1 MSTIFPGS
9 ASVGQV
15 FNGYTFD
22 GTVWNINGIDL
33 TTNYLEES
41 SASATYL
48 TQVNASSTYQPIVA
62 NVSNTEI
69 GYLDGVTSGI
79 QSQIDSKLSA
89 SSASTTYLTQ
99 ASASTTYQAKVA
111 NVDDIEIG
119 YLNNASANIQ
129 TQLNAKA
136 NLSGATFSG
145 NIIAPEVRA
154 TAKLVGQTVG
164 GDEGGEILLGK
175 AATNT
180 TLTGDGVTIDVY
192 QNKLRI
198 FEQGGNARG
207 GYIDISKLSDGVGTN
222 LTPGVV
228 LAKTQVVGSGVTSV
242 VVNDAF
248 SAAYDNYEV
257 LWTGG
262 TMTSSSGDSQLTLY
276 LGNSNTGYKNI
287 LRYSNGSAMS
297 VALQENAAQW
307 NWVGGGSTGS
317 GLLQIKL
324 YAPYLSVHTRMSST
338 AYNSWNNVYFGTADG
353 VHTVSSSYTGFTVNV
368 SGTGTMS
375 GGTIRVYGYNNG

>member
-15 FNGYTFD
+15 FDGYTFD
-22 GTVWNINGIDL
+22 GTAWNINGIDL
-33 TTNYLEES
+33 NTNYLEES

-48 TQVNASSTYQPIVA
+48 TQVNASTI
-62 NVSNTEI
+62 
-69 GYLDGVTSGI
+69 
-79 QSQIDSKLSA
+79 
-89 SSASTTYLTQ
+89 
-99 ASASTTYQAKVA
+99 YQAKVT
-111 NVDDIEIG
+111 NIDDTEIG

-129 TQLNAKA
+129 TQLNGKA
-136 NLSGATFSG
+136 NLSGGTFTG
-145 NIIAPEVRA
+145 NITAPEVHA
-154 TAKLVGQTVG
+154 TTKLVAETVG

-180 TLTGDGVTIDVY
+180 TLTGDGVTIDVW
-192 QNKLRI
+192 QNRLRF
-198 FEQGGNARG
+198 FEQGGDARG
-207 GYIDISKLSDGVGTN
+207 GYIDISTLAGGATTN
-222 LTPGVV
+222 LAPGMTLV
-228 LAKTQVVGSGVTSV
+228 KTQTVGSGVTSV

-262 TMTSSSGDSQLTLY
+262 TMTSSSGDSQLALY
-276 LGNSNTGYKNI
+276 LGSSNTGYKNI

-307 NWVGGGSTGS
+307 NWIGGGSTGY

-338 AYNSWNNVYFGTADG
+338 AYNSWNNVYFGNTDG

-375 GGTIRVYGYNNG
+375 GGKIRVYGYNNG